1 MNRDQLIK
9 KLSQVLTKKKTV
21 QLAMNKACK
30 PVDLIELSLF
40 PRSEIAFRASWILEQ
55 LVHFRWEDLV
65 PSLPDLIS
73 VYLRQ
78 ENRSCQRH
86 FTKIM
91 MYLTHPES
99 SQYIKSLID
108 SNQDKII
115 ERTFE
120 WLIDP
125 ETPVAVKVNC
135 MDILLNLRSGSEW
148 IPDELRSQVQYL
160 LKDGSAAV
168 QSRGKRILKKL
179 KP

>member
-1 MNRDQLIK
+1 MDRDQLLK
-9 KLSQVLTKKKTV
+9 KLSQALTKKGTV
-21 QLAMNKACK
+21 QLAMDKACK
-30 PVDLIELSLF
+30 PDDLIGLSLY
-40 PRSEIAFRASWILEQ
+40 PQAEIAFRASWILEQ
-55 LVHFRWEDLV
+55 LVYFRWDDLV

-78 ENRSCQRH
+78 GNRSCQRH

-99 SQYIKSLID
+99 SPFMKSLID
-108 SNQDKII
+108 SNQGQII

-148 IPDELRSQVQYL
+148 IPDELRSQIQYL
-160 LKDGSAAV
+160 LKDGSAAI
-168 QSRGKRILKKL
+168 QSRGKRVLKKL
-179 KP
+179 KT